1 MGTGLRKWE
10 EGGTNRVALHAVVG
24 ALTGGASGAVGA
36 AAASAAA
43 PTIDQLQGQL
53 QSKLETAGLSP
64 EAAKAL
70 SGVVGGGAAAA
81 VGAAASGGSTAGGAT
96 AFNADMNNR
105 QLHPSEKAL
114 LKTKAAEFADKLK
127 KDGYSAMTEERALAI
142 LAEQADNRI
151 DETQAKRLDTTTMDD
166 ALKAQAQK
174 YLNQIGSAGGTYDDG
189 RGNQIRYFT
198 NTTAS
203 GERRIQDYK
212 NPNINAEPHVPAV
225 DYVTVQGGG
234 LGLGG
239 ATTVNLHNG
248 EVFVGGSKSNISS
261 GASASVTLGRMLDA
275 PPEFVTRGAAVSNML
290 GGASAQTTVCAG
302 GICAAVNQS
311 IGKPGERPTAIE
323 IGFGTPGVSTGVG
336 VSLPVPGTRK

>member
-1 MGTGLRKWE
+1 
-10 EGGTNRVALHAVVG
+10 
-24 ALTGGASGAVGA
+24 
-36 AAASAAA
+36 
-43 PTIDQLQGQL
+43 
-53 QSKLETAGLSP
+53 
-64 EAAKAL
+64 
-70 SGVVGGGAAAA
+70 
-81 VGAAASGGSTAGGAT
+81 
-96 AFNADMNNR
+96 MNNR

-127 KDGYSAMTEERALAI
+127 KDGYSAITEERALAI
-142 LAEQADNRI
+142 LTEQADNRI

-203 GERRIQDYK
+203 GERRIEDYK

-248 EVFVGGSKSNISS
+248 EVFVGGSKSNISK
-261 GASASVTLGRMLDA
+261 GAGGSVTLGRMLDA
-275 PPEFVTRGAAVSNML
+275 PPKETERGDAVSDML
-290 GGASAQTTVCAG
+290 RGASAQTSVCVGGVCAG
-302 GICAAVNQS
+302 VNQS
-311 IGKPGERPTAIE
+311 IAKPGERPTAVE
-323 IGFGTPGVSTGVG
+323 IGIGTPGISTGIG